1 MILELIGKR
10 QLRLTGPRHEITKL
24 HQRGIGSSIEGY
36 SLTVSPVEAI
46 WLIREGLIKEFFIDG
61 VKVGAD
67 EFEDKL
73 IQADKDLIVK
83 YIVFRYL
90 FSIGFKLADMLDEG
104 TFLFKHKSMEKML
117 IISLVYEE
125 DQIKVGKLLNIFEK
139 YSKFHVPILIAV
151 VDRLGDIIFYEI
163 TSLE

>member
-1 MILELIGKR
+1 MILELIGR
-10 QLRLTGPRHEITKL
+10 HQLKLTGPRHEIVKL
-24 HQRGIGSSIEGY
+24 YRRGIGSSIEGY
-36 SLTVSPVEAI
+36 SLTVSPIEAI
-46 WLIREGLIKEFFIDG
+46 WLIKEGLIEEFFIDG
-61 VKVGAD
+61 VKVGAN

-73 IQADKDLIVK
+73 IQIDKDLIVK
-83 YIVFRYL
+83 YVVFRHL
-90 FSIGFKLADMLDEG
+90 FSIGFKLADTLDKG

-117 IISLVYEE
+117 IISIVYEE
-125 DQIKVGKLLNIFEK
+125 DQIKVGKLLSIFEK